1 MATSFDLDDEE
12 TNALISDEV
21 ETLRAIYMDDVEM
34 AFHDDAPSRPRLI
47 TYVVEPAT
55 AHEKASRYVSFTLE
69 LRLMKSY
76 PFVSPDIL
84 VKNPR
89 GLSDALV
96 ERIYSQLR
104 TQVIS
109 LCQLGA
115 FVIKMRSRISIGGY
129 VGPSVG
135 P

>member
-104 TQVIS
+104 TQVQRDF
-109 LCQLGA
+109 LVPVG
-115 FVIKMRSRISIGGY
+115 RICY
-129 VGPSVG
+129 
-135 P
+135 